1 MINIVV
7 IISLILNAVLIASV
21 VGWLPLSMFLSGL
34 LNIGLL
40 WYLRNLF
47 LQIEERNEDMVEMFE
62 QLEHFSV
69 HLEDIHGLEMFYG
82 DETLQSLITHSKTLL
97 NNFDEYYERY
107 SDEELEDEEEE
118 VIAPTPSQ
126 EEEE

>member
-69 HLEDIHGLEMFYG
+69 HLEDIHGLEMFY
-82 DETLQSLITHSKTLL
+82 
-97 NNFDEYYERY
+97 NFDEYYERY
-107 SDEELEDEEEE
+107 SDEELEEEEEE
-118 VIAPTPSQ
+118 VIAPTQSQ